1 MDIDLNEPI
10 NWDDIDEE
18 YSGDVF
24 DMNSSSGMETGAIM
38 ELLSVS
44 RLWTCW

>member
-24 DMNSSSGMETGAIM
+24 DMKYVYVFEESDESTFKF
-38 ELLSVS
+38 
-44 RLWTCW
+44 